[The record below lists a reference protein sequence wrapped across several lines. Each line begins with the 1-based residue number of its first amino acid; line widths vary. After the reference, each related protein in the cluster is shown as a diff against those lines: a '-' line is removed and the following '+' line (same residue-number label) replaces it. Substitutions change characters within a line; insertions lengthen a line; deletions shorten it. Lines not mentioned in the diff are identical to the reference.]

1 MLTVTTML
9 PTKCFLNFFIFH
21 KLACWPLHGVP
32 IVVTAALHLFT
43 HYGHAAVCWLVS
55 SAVSCH
61 KNALIFYFFDWHI
74 GVSVPKCMLVC
85 VWGGMCKS
93 LPQLSC
99 NRNFVCITNATLFIE
114 CHNCVCMSV
123 YVSICVYVVMCIYL
137 STRNF
142 IYRFPLFCLF
152 RVCPYF
158 ILLVSLWQGHCGFS
172 TFCVYV

>member
-9 PTKCFLNFFIFH
+9 PTKCFLNFFILH

-61 KNALIFYFFDWHI
+61 KNALTFYFFDWHI

-85 VWGGMCKS
+85 VWGCVNHCHNLVATEILYVS
-93 LPQLSC
+93 QTLRYLL
-99 NRNFVCITNATLFIE
+99 NATT
-114 CHNCVCMSV
+114 V
-123 YVSICVYVVMCIYL
+123 YV
-137 STRNF
+137 
-142 IYRFPLFCLF
+142 CL
-152 RVCPYF
+152 YM
-158 ILLVSLWQGHCGFS
+158 
-172 TFCVYV
+172 